1 MKSRRKR
8 NKRAAEPKTALTTEP
23 PKVEAKPEVKP
34 EIKTEDEAKKRQEMV
49 DKRNEGLKGLV
60 RVKLLRALYFPI
72 SGRAC
77 KVSVPKDE
85 IVRVSTGVYSE
96 YKLDLKKLGPGKT
109 TTEESEKKLGF
120 MDKVLSSKN
129 FAVNK

>member
-1 MKSRRKR
+1 MKNRKR
-8 NKRAAEPKTALTTEP
+8 KNKGMKEKKLDKPQDAQKKEEPKE
-23 PKVEAKPEVKP
+23 
-34 EIKTEDEAKKRQEMV
+34 KTEETPQTE
-49 DKRNEGLKGLV
+49 KGLV

-72 SGRAC
+72 NERAC

-85 IVRVSTGVYSE
+85 IVRVSSDVYSD
-96 YKLDLKKLGPGKT
+96 YKGDLKKLGPGKT
-109 TTEESEKKLGF
+109 TAEESEKKVKF

>member
-1 MKSRRKR
+1 MKGEKKK
-8 NKRAAEPKTALTTEP
+8 KRAMRHPLDNASNKAEPQPNT
-23 PKVEAKPEVKP
+23 VNAKEEKS
-34 EIKTEDEAKKRQEMV
+34 
-49 DKRNEGLKGLV
+49 KGLI

-85 IVRVSTGVYSE
+85 IVRVSGDVYSDYE
-96 YKLDLKKLGPGKT
+96 GDLKKLGPGKT
-109 TTEESEKKLGF
+109 TAEESEKKVKF